1 MTQRTAHMDLD
12 WEMVDGPAMTYWLAE
27 LPAIPGYPD
36 SAPDVADGGA
46 IAEVFPGSAM
56 LGGYTFFLSIA
67 VPDNGQCVLT
77 NEDFHI
83 PNADTA
89 EEAMGEVESLSLEEI
104 SDKVAESGYAP
115 TDTTASRK
123 PRHAMRRTASMNL
136 DWFEGAKDIW
146 QADNLPAIPGYT
158 PWSAVFTIFLYH
170 QGGDAA
176 VNVNCWDIP
185 GFDPIDDTAEAVM
198 QAIDNL
204 DVYDISNELKREGYE
219 PMVDEDGEY
228 VVASRRTAHMDL
240 DWVSVDDSYIANM
253 PDIPGYK
260 FDPVQ
265 SFVSID
271 TEFGPTWECIFNID
285 GLDNVPESA
294 AFMRWDDG
302 VMSVWITSHDLGI
315 RNTHTAQEMMDIIE
329 NLSPEDI
336 AQELMNLGIEP
347 VND

>member
-1 MTQRTAHMDLD
+1 MTQRTAHMDLE
-12 WEMVDGPAMTYWLAE
+12 WHNP
-27 LPAIPGYPD
+27 
-36 SAPDVADGGA
+36 S
-46 IAEVFPGSAM
+46 
-56 LGGYTFFLSIA
+56 
-67 VPDNGQCVLT
+67 
-77 NEDFHI
+77 ED
-83 PNADTA
+83 A
-89 EEAMGEVESLSLEEI
+89 
-104 SDKVAESGYAP
+104 
-115 TDTTASRK
+115 
-123 PRHAMRRTASMNL
+123 
-136 DWFEGAKDIW
+136 W
-146 QADNLPAIPGYT
+146 QADLPAIPGYT
-158 PWSAVFTIFLYH
+158 NADGNDSFVTVVYDDDGSDTPWEAVATIFPS
-170 QGGDAA
+170 QGGV
-176 VNVNCWDIP
+176 VNLDCWTMM
-185 GFDPIDDTAEAVM
+185 GFDPMGESADDVM
-198 QAIDNL
+198 QAVDDM
-204 DVYDISNELKREGYE
+204 DVYDFSYALEGKGIE